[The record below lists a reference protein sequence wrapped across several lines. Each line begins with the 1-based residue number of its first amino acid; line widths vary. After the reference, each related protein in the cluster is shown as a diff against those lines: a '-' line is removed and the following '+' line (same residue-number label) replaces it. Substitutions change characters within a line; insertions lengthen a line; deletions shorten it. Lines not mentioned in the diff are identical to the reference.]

1 MSVKLKYPPS
11 PYWPLLGASAGWV
24 FEWRAGVGGVCVCS
38 VSYLKKEQGRSD
50 MTPPPLME
58 RDCLLAL

>member
-1 MSVKLKYPPS
+1 MN
-11 PYWPLLGASAGWV
+11 
-24 FEWRAGVGGVCVCS
+24 GGLMWEVCVCT